1 MKHGVYVHI
10 PFCRRKCDYCSF
22 YSIPASPEEAIRGG
36 GVVDAYIDR
45 LIGEI
50 RQRDDVNGL
59 EADSV
64 YFGGGTPS
72 MLRPDGIERIIEA
85 LAKTFRFDAD
95 TEISIEFNPEDF
107 SGKKIHD
114 LAGSGVNRVTMGVQT
129 LDEETRAA
137 LGRSSPA
144 PDTEMLEEFRS
155 IGSITH
161 GVDIIAGVPS
171 RATGSFLHELEKLT
185 RLRFEHISAYLLAV
199 EQGTPLFDRFE
210 QSARFEEAQISDYR
224 ALVDFLKHE
233 GYEHYEV
240 SNFALKGFRSR
251 HNMKYWSFEPYVGYG
266 VRAHSFYSG
275 RRWFN
280 GQTVQEYLQ
289 SGRPVLTEDVRSRG
303 GEIVEFVLTGL
314 RLTEGISMKRYR
326 EVFSR
331 GMPDDL
337 VQSLRSLE
345 KRALARI
352 VEDGGDT
359 RFALTVDGMLIMDA
373 LLAELPLPP
382 A

>member
-10 PFCRRKCDYCSF
+10 PFCRKKCDYCSF
-22 YSIPASPEEAIRGG
+22 YSIPVSPEEAVSGG

-45 LIGEI
+45 LTGEI
-50 RQRDDVNGL
+50 RQRDDANGL

-72 MLRPDGIERIIEA
+72 MLNQDGIARIIEA
-85 LAKTFRFDAD
+85 LRKTFRFDAD

-107 SGKKIHD
+107 TEIKIHD
-114 LAGSGVNRVTMGVQT
+114 LAGAGVNRVTMGVQS
-129 LDEETRAA
+129 LDEATRAA
-137 LGRSSPA
+137 LGRSTRA
-144 PDTEMLEEFRS
+144 PDAEMLERFRS
-155 IGSITH
+155 IGSVTH
-161 GVDIIAGVPS
+161 GVDIIAGVPP
-171 RATGSFLHELEKLT
+171 RTTTSFIRELEAIT

-199 EQGTPLFDRFE
+199 DRETPLFGRIKQDE
-210 QSARFEEAQISDYR
+210 RFEETQISDYR
-224 ALVDFLKHE
+224 AMVDFLKHE

-240 SNFALKGFRSR
+240 SNFCLKGFRSR

-266 VRAHSFYSG
+266 VRAHSFYAG

-289 SGRPVLTEDVRSRG
+289 SDRPVLEEDVRTRG
-303 GEIVEFVLTGL
+303 GEIAEFVLTGL

-326 EVFSR
+326 EVFSS
-331 GMPDDL
+331 GMPDNL
-337 VQSLRSLE
+337 IQSLCSLE
-345 KRALARI
+345 KRSLARI
-352 VEDGGDT
+352 IADGVDT
-359 RFALTVDGMLIMDA
+359 HFALTVDGMLIMDA

-382 A
+382 V